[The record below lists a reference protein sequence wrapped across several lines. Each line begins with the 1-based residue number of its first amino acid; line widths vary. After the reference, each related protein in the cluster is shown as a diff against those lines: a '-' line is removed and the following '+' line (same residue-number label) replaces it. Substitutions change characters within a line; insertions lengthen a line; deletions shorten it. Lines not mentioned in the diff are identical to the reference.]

1 MNNDEEK
8 GNTHSQPEL
17 AVIALKT
24 TNTLRQVKAK
34 IIIALAESPFRF
46 RNMIFKLMIKK
57 MLVVSPSL
65 ETNRY
70 EAGVRVLKALK
81 AEKK

>member
-8 GNTHSQPEL
+8 GNTHNQPEL